1 MAKNDF
7 PFMNMD
13 FGKMFNVDV
22 SKMMK
27 DFKMPGVNMDQ
38 MMATH
43 RKNMEAFTAANQLA
57 AEGFQ
62 AVAKRQTE
70 IMKEGLEEFAV
81 AMKDMMAQ
89 GSPEANASKHADY
102 TKHAV
107 ERALS
112 NVRELSE
119 MVAKSNTEA
128 LDVLNKRLM
137 EGLDEMKAMAPKG
150 MSPKAH

>member
-89 GSPEANASKHADY
+89 ELAAALRAHASGTD
-102 TKHAV
+102 
-107 ERALS
+107 
-112 NVRELSE
+112 
-119 MVAKSNTEA
+119 
-128 LDVLNKRLM
+128 
-137 EGLDEMKAMAPKG
+137 AP
-150 MSPKAH
+150 AA